1 MSSRAFS
8 SRLFSSFFLSSR
20 ISGAVRISGGG
31 GGSPFKSLNSSM
43 SARDVGTESL
53 RSLESAYA
61 KPVPGEIDTADNTF
75 IDGTVQI
82 VQLSSG
88 GGGSRNPYMC

>member
-1 MSSRAFS
+1 M
-8 SRLFSSFFLSSR
+8 
-20 ISGAVRISGGG
+20 
-31 GGSPFKSLNSSM
+31 
-43 SARDVGTESL
+43 GTESL

-88 GGGSRNPYMC
+88 GGGSRIPYMC

>member
-1 MSSRAFS
+1 MS
-8 SRLFSSFFLSSR
+8 
-20 ISGAVRISGGG
+20 V
-31 GGSPFKSLNSSM
+31 
-43 SARDVGTESL
+43 RDVGTESL

-88 GGGSRNPYMC
+88 GGGSRIPYMC